1 MVAKVVLA
9 CLFGKS
15 HSLEHKYR
23 RIRDPKIFFHLL
35 MIQKKTSHSII
46 KSICEGGTYG
56 LGSAQ
61 SGINHW

>member
-23 RIRDPKIFFHLL
+23 RIRDPKIFSSSDDSKENLSL
-35 MIQKKTSHSII
+35 NNKVDM
-46 KSICEGGTYG
+46 
-56 LGSAQ
+56 
-61 SGINHW
+61 